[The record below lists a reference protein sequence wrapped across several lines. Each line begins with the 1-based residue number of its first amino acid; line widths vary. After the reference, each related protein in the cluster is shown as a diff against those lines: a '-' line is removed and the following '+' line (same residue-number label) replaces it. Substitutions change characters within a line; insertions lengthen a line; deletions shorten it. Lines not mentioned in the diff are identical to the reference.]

1 MDKDLLFKVDKITQ
15 QLAKLNFKRI
25 DGTIHITQHKVLCE
39 ISCACEET
47 GPTIKYTL
55 LKARKE
61 AREEPTWQLQVDKTL
76 TFFSYYLPENE
87 DITARLE
94 TLGFSNIGIEHF
106 FVKDHTV
113 CVSGFKNMRYSHV
126 FDSCDPK
133 MIADRFKQYTIPNE
147 ELHNYTF

>member
-1 MDKDLLFKVDKITQ
+1 MDKDLLFKVGKITQ
-15 QLAKLNFKRI
+15 QLAELNFKRI
-25 DGTIHITQHKVLCE
+25 ETTIHITQHKVLCE
-39 ISCACEET
+39 ISCACAET
-47 GPTIKYTL
+47 SPTITYSL
-55 LKARKE
+55 YE
-61 AREEPTWQLQVDKTL
+61 AREKPTGRLQVEQAL

-94 TLGFSNIGIEHF
+94 ALGFSNIGIEHF
-106 FVKDHTV
+106 FVKNHTV